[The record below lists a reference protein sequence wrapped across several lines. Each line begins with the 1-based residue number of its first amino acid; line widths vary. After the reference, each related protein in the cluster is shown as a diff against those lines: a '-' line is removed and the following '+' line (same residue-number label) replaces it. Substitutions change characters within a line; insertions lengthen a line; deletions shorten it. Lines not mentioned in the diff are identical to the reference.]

1 MLLER
6 VTNRIVSVSMWSA
19 AFKPGTRGTVG
30 FVFSS
35 QDIVLFNTVLIL
47 SKETIWHSAEKN
59 ITCRAWFSALQKR
72 VVKYRQYIAFETG
85 RFLQTRE
92 LSDERKRNCPKI
104 RRNWPISVGHRF
116 CGDDYYQYSRSFR
129 NSFLI
134 ISNLKKNCIF
144 PSSEILKW
152 LLKAPL
158 GFPVSVV
165 TKGTTRSSS
174 PSGY

>member
-1 MLLER
+1 
-6 VTNRIVSVSMWSA
+6 MWLA

-35 QDIVLFNTVLIL
+35 QDIVLFITVLIL

-72 VVKYRQYIAFETG
+72 VEKYRQYIAFETG

-92 LSDERKRNCPKI
+92 LSDERKRNCTKI

-158 GFPVSVV
+158 GLPVPVV
-165 TKGTTRSSS
+165 TKGTTRSFR